1 MYLPLTGYKEKDGI
15 SDKMK
20 IPPIGAA
27 MTQNAVRP
35 TEKTVSPQENTQK
48 ISTSVINKNPPADD
62 GTTKSEGPNAVE
74 MHYSHSMSTE
84 SFMVLRTQSQNEP
97 FKILDEVIAK
107 MKENMEEA
115 GDALEALGFG
125 IVVMHGLDGSQQRR
139 RLQLLAPGHTAKMH
153 RHLKA
158 GC

>member
-48 ISTSVINKNPPADD
+48 ISTSVINKNPPADA

-115 GDALEALGFG
+115 GDALEALVEM
-125 IVVMHGLDGSQQRR
+125 IKETSESTIA
-139 RLQLLAPGHTAKMH
+139 LQLLEKTLEAMDEMSGK
-153 RHLKA
+153 KE
-158 GC
+158 

>member
-15 SDKMK
+15 GEKMR
-20 IPPIGAA
+20 IPPPGAA
-27 MTQNAVRP
+27 VTQQAVRP

-48 ISTSVINKNPPADD
+48 ISTSAANKNSPANA

-74 MHYSHSMSTE
+74 IHYSHSMSTE

-115 GDALEALGFG
+115 GEALEALVEMIKRTSESSIG
-125 IVVMHGLDGSQQRR
+125 
-139 RLQLLAPGHTAKMH
+139 LQLLEKTLEAMDEMSGK
-153 RHLKA
+153 KE
-158 GC
+158 

>member
-48 ISTSVINKNPPADD
+48 ISTSVTNKNSSANTDA
-62 GTTKSEGPNAVE
+62 TKSEGPNAVE
-74 MHYSHSMSTE
+74 MHHSHSMSTE

-115 GDALEALGFG
+115 GDALEALVEM
-125 IVVMHGLDGSQQRR
+125 IKKTSESTIA
-139 RLQLLAPGHTAKMH
+139 LQLLEKTLEAMDEMSGK
-153 RHLKA
+153 KE
-158 GC
+158 

>member
-48 ISTSVINKNPPADD
+48 INTSVVNKNSPAN
-62 GTTKSEGPNAVE
+62 TETSKPEGPNAVE
-74 MHYSHSMSTE
+74 VHHSHSMSTE

-115 GDALEALGFG
+115 GEALEALVEMIKRTSESSIG
-125 IVVMHGLDGSQQRR
+125 
-139 RLQLLAPGHTAKMH
+139 LQLLEKTLEAMDEMSGNKE
-153 RHLKA
+153 
-158 GC
+158 

>member
-20 IPPIGAA
+20 IPPVGAA

-35 TEKTVSPQENTQK
+35 TQKAVSPQENAQK
-48 ISTSVINKNPPADD
+48 VNTSATNDNTNVKS
-62 GTTKSEGPNAVE
+62 GTSKSEGPNAVE

-97 FKILDEVIAK
+97 FKVLDEVIAK
-107 MKENMEEA
+107 MKENMEEVGEA
-115 GDALEALGFG
+115 IETLSKMVEKTSKSNIALDILRKTFDA
-125 IVVMHGLDGSQQRR
+125 ID
-139 RLQLLAPGHTAKMH
+139 KMN
-153 RHLKA
+153 
-158 GC
+158 GEE

>member
-20 IPPIGAA
+20 IPPVGAA
-27 MTQNAVRP
+27 MAHNAVRP
-35 TEKTVSPQENTQK
+35 TQKAVSPQENTQNVTAPNNSK
-48 ISTSVINKNPPADD
+48 NAPTSTSS
-62 GTTKSEGPNAVE
+62 TKSEGPNAVE
-74 MHYSHSMSTE
+74 MHHSHSMSTE

-115 GDALEALGFG
+115 GDALEALVEM
-125 IVVMHGLDGSQQRR
+125 IKKTSESTIA
-139 RLQLLAPGHTAKMH
+139 LQLLEKTLEAMDEMNGK
-153 RHLKA
+153 KE
-158 GC
+158 

>member
-48 ISTSVINKNPPADD
+48 ISTSVTNKNPPADG

-115 GDALEALGFG
+115 GDALEALVEM
-125 IVVMHGLDGSQQRR
+125 IKKTSESTIA
-139 RLQLLAPGHTAKMH
+139 LQLLEKTLEAMDEMSGK
-153 RHLKA
+153 KE
-158 GC
+158 

>member
-48 ISTSVINKNPPADD
+48 INTSVVNKNSPAN
-62 GTTKSEGPNAVE
+62 TETSKPEGPNAVE
-74 MHYSHSMSTE
+74 VHHSHSMSTE

-115 GDALEALGFG
+115 GEALEALVEMIKRTSESSIG
-125 IVVMHGLDGSQQRR
+125 
-139 RLQLLAPGHTAKMH
+139 LQLLEKTLEAMDEMSGK
-153 RHLKA
+153 KE
-158 GC
+158 

>member
-48 ISTSVINKNPPADD
+48 ISTSVANKNSSANTETSKP
-62 GTTKSEGPNAVE
+62 EGPNAVE
-74 MHYSHSMSTE
+74 VHHSHSMSTE

-115 GDALEALGFG
+115 GDALEALVEM
-125 IVVMHGLDGSQQRR
+125 IKKTSESTIA
-139 RLQLLAPGHTAKMH
+139 LQLLEKTLEAMDEMSGK
-153 RHLKA
+153 KE
-158 GC
+158 

>member
-20 IPPIGAA
+20 IPPVGAA

-35 TEKTVSPQENTQK
+35 TQKAVSPQENAQK
-48 ISTSVINKNPPADD
+48 VNTSTTNDNTNVKS
-62 GTTKSEGPNAVE
+62 GTSKSEGPNAVE

-97 FKILDEVIAK
+97 FKVLDEVIAK
-107 MKENMEEA
+107 MKENMEEVGEA
-115 GDALEALGFG
+115 IETLSKMVEKTSKSNIALDILRKTFDA
-125 IVVMHGLDGSQQRR
+125 ID
-139 RLQLLAPGHTAKMH
+139 KMN
-153 RHLKA
+153 
-158 GC
+158 GEE

>member
-48 ISTSVINKNPPADD
+48 ISTSVVNKNSSADA

-74 MHYSHSMSTE
+74 IHYSHSMSTE
-84 SFMVLRTQSQNEP
+84 SFMVLRTQSQDEP

-115 GDALEALGFG
+115 GDALEALVEM
-125 IVVMHGLDGSQQRR
+125 IKETSESTIA
-139 RLQLLAPGHTAKMH
+139 LQLLEKTLEAMDEMSGK
-153 RHLKA
+153 KE
-158 GC
+158 

>member
-20 IPPIGAA
+20 IPPVGAA
-27 MTQNAVRP
+27 MTPSAVRP

-48 ISTSVINKNPPADD
+48 ISTSVVNKNSSANTETSKP
-62 GTTKSEGPNAVE
+62 EGPNAVE
-74 MHYSHSMSTE
+74 MHHSHSMSTE

-115 GDALEALGFG
+115 GEALEALVEMIKRTSESSIG
-125 IVVMHGLDGSQQRR
+125 
-139 RLQLLAPGHTAKMH
+139 LQLLEKTLEAMDEMSGK
-153 RHLKA
+153 KE
-158 GC
+158 

>member
-1 MYLPLTGYKEKDGI
+1 
-15 SDKMK
+15 MK

-35 TEKTVSPQENTQK
+35 TEKTVSSQENAQK
-48 ISTSVINKNPPADD
+48 ISTSVVNKNPPADA

-107 MKENMEEA
+107 MKENMEEV
-115 GDALEALGFG
+115 GEAIETLAKMVKKTSKSN
-125 IVVMHGLDGSQQRR
+125 IA
-139 RLQLLAPGHTAKMH
+139 LQLLQKTFDAVDKMN
-153 RHLKA
+153 
-158 GC
+158 GDG